1 MLCAESTMHGF
12 LLSAIFLSDAQILKS
27 TIRARAEIGRKQMP
41 SSLDRMP
48 IDLQIGLTNQRTWPP
63 PVRSRCPCS
72 RQGHPTR
79 TGSWRGAPETKME
92 R

>member
-12 LLSAIFLSDAQILKS
+12 LLSAIFLSDAQNLTSRILEM
-27 TIRARAEIGRKQMP
+27 AEIGRKQMP
-41 SSLDRMP
+41 SLARMP